1 MMMPAQ
7 QIDRSHGKP
16 RVRFCVPSSIPTA
29 RRWPGG
35 GLPLG
40 PNALLTVRGRSS
52 GVDRTTPVAV
62 VAIGGRRW
70 VIATFGDVN
79 WARNLRAAGAATL
92 TVNRRPEAVAARELP
107 QVEAAAFFRDTLTP
121 YVGRVPMGRW
131 ILGSMLGAREIFTD
145 PDGAAQHHPV
155 FELRPRASGGSHAA
169 PAPPPQRPP
178 RAGERGG
185 APRPAPTPP

>member
-7 QIDRSHGKP
+7 NIDRSHGKT
-16 RVRFCVPSSIPTA
+16 RVPFFVPLFNPIA
-29 RRWPGG
+29 RRMLRGG
-35 GLPLG
+35 VPLG

-79 WARNLRAAGAATL
+79 WARNLRAAGVATV
-92 TVNRRPEAVAARELP
+92 TVNRRPEAVVARELP
-107 QVEAAAFFRDTLTP
+107 RTEASAFFRDILTP
-121 YVGRVPMGRW
+121 YVHRVPLGRW

-155 FELRPRASGGSHAA
+155 FELRPPVSGGSGAQAA
-169 PAPPPQRPP
+169 
-178 RAGERGG
+178 
-185 APRPAPTPP
+185 RPA

>member
-1 MMMPAQ
+1 MMSAQ

-16 RVRFCVPSSIPTA
+16 RVPFFVPLFNPIA
-29 RRWPGG
+29 RRMLRGG
-35 GLPLG
+35 VPLG

-62 VAIGGRRW
+62 LAIGGRRW

-79 WARNLRAAGAATL
+79 WARNLRAAGVATL
-92 TVNRRPEAVAARELP
+92 TVSRQPEAVVARELP
-107 QVEAAAFFRDTLTP
+107 QAEAAAFFRDTLTP
-121 YVGRVPMGRW
+121 YVGRVPLGRW

-155 FELRPRASGGSHAA
+155 FELRPRPSGGLAA
-169 PAPPPQRPP
+169 ETVQPA
-178 RAGERGG
+178 
-185 APRPAPTPP
+185 

>member
-1 MMMPAQ
+1 MMSAQ
-7 QIDRSHGKP
+7 PIDRSHGKP
-16 RVRFCVPSSIPTA
+16 RVPFFVPLFNPIA
-29 RRWPGG
+29 RRMLRGG
-35 GLPLG
+35 VPLG

-79 WARNLRAAGAATL
+79 WARNLRAAGVATL
-92 TVNRRPEAVAARELP
+92 TVSRQPEAVVARELP
-107 QVEAAAFFRDTLTP
+107 QAEAASFFRDTLTP
-121 YVGRVPMGRW
+121 YVGRVPLGRW

-155 FELRPRASGGSHAA
+155 FELRPRPSGGLAA
-169 PAPPPQRPP
+169 ETVQPA
-178 RAGERGG
+178 
-185 APRPAPTPP
+185 